1 MFSGAPSSLVDQ
13 ASVPSMSPDQRAL
26 PAPMVLHSELRRPAP
41 QGLQAAWGGVPES
54 RAVPS
59 WSPSPLRSEQV
70 WCSPIQGSKPEPA
83 ASFPGSKGRT
93 GRAAWGAGATLGRCP
108 PASAA
113 VVWAVRGI
121 SSRTRDR
128 NLSPGRVPRSA
139 GSLREW
145 RWWDRSRKALEG
157 PGAGAVS
164 VQQQEAATAWT
175 GPVGAFKGQV
185 AGTQEAL
192 GRAHSLRGEGGQQER
207 GCTPGMGSTVGLA
220 GPRAGFVHP
229 SPPCSPSCSSTPAP
243 LPAGQPPPRQ
253 AILGPRRPFHRCSC
267 KASGFPCL
275 PSAGENPPGSWP
287 VRALGAWPSHATV
300 SKLATHPGTSLCP
313 V

>member
-1 MFSGAPSSLVDQ
+1 MFSGTPSSLVDQ
-13 ASVPSMSPDQRAL
+13 ASVPSMSRDQRAL

-93 GRAAWGAGATLGRCP
+93 GRAAWGAGATLGRRP

-139 GSLREW
+139 GSLCEW

-157 PGAGAVS
+157 SGARAVS
-164 VQQQEAATAWT
+164 IQQQEAATAWI
-175 GPVGAFKGQV
+175 GPVGAFKEQV
-185 AGTQEAL
+185 AGSQEAL
-192 GRAHSLRGEGGQQER
+192 GRAHSLQGGGRAARVGTAPQEW
-207 GCTPGMGSTVGLA
+207 GALWASQDPG
-220 GPRAGFVHP
+220 RA
-229 SPPCSPSCSSTPAP
+229 SSTPV
-243 LPAGQPPPRQ
+243 LPAARPAPPR
-253 AILGPRRPFHRCSC
+253 LHPFPP
-267 KASGFPCL
+267 ASRH
-275 PSAGENPPGSWP
+275 P
-287 VRALGAWPSHATV
+287 VRPSWGHDALSIDARAKP
-300 SKLATHPGTSLCP
+300 LASSASRQWERTHQARGPYVLLEPGLPTP
-313 V
+313 P